1 MASICIGPFLEDVMS
16 TTNFSRPKPG
26 AITHLTLD
34 ELKAFTARCNADIRP
49 D

>member
-1 MASICIGPFLEDVMS
+1 MASICIGPFHEGVMS

-34 ELKAFTARCNADIRP
+34 ELNAFTARCNAHIKP